1 MAKKTISAT
10 EILLP
15 NTDDLN
21 TFAVI
26 ACDQFTSDGDYWNT
40 LANYTDGKL
49 SMLNMILPEYYL
61 NKDTTGRIADI
72 NKNIKD
78 YALSAKKL
86 DKGMILTVRDTIYN
100 RRRVGLVC
108 AIDLEDYDFTKGAKP
123 IVRPTEATITERI
136 PPRLV
141 IRKDA
146 DVEFA
151 HIMMFI
157 DDDDFNIIEDLYNK
171 RDKLE
176 KVYDFDLNMDG
187 GHLTGYYI
195 KDCAEIEEKF
205 IKLSSKERMKKKY
218 GEEHPFLLAVGDGNH
233 SLATAKTHWEN
244 IKKTLKDGEYHPAR
258 YALCEVINIYDEGIV
273 FEPIHRLIKGINR
286 EDFLAGFNKINHGTE
301 ILYCGEEIHY
311 KGDMSVPDAIKLT
324 DAYIAEYILANGG
337 EVDYIHGDAEVKG
350 FVDKDSSSL
359 AVIFDK
365 INKADLFGY
374 VVKNG
379 NLPKKTFSIGEA
391 KEKRYYLEGRKIV
404 K

>member
-1 MAKKTISAT
+1 MIKKTISAT

-15 NTDDLN
+15 NTDDLSA
-21 TFAVI
+21 FAVI
-26 ACDQFTSDGDYWNT
+26 ACDQFTSDGEYWET
-40 LANYTDGKL
+40 LAKLTDGKL
-49 SMLNMILPEYYL
+49 SMLDMILPEYYL
-61 NKDTTGRIADI
+61 NGDTTGRIDNI
-72 NKNIKD
+72 NKNIKE

-100 RRRVGLVC
+100 RKRVGLIC

-157 DDDDFNIIEDLYNK
+157 DDDDIGIIEGLYNK

-176 KVYDFDLNMDG
+176 KIYDFDLNMDG
-187 GHLTGYYI
+187 GHLTGYFI
-195 KDCAEIEEKF
+195 KDYAEIEDKF
-205 IKLSSKERMKKKY
+205 IKLSSKERMLKKY
-218 GEEHPFLLAVGDGNH
+218 GEEFPFVLAVGDGNH

-258 YALCEVINIYDEGIV
+258 YALCEVVNIYDEGII
-273 FEPIHRLIKGINR
+273 FEPIHRLIKGVNR
-286 EDFLAGFNKINHGTE
+286 EEFIAGYNKITHGTE
-301 ILYCGEEIHY
+301 TLYYGKEIQY
-311 KGDMSVPDAIKLT
+311 NGSVSVADAIKLT
-324 DAYIAEYILANGG
+324 DAYIADYIAKNGG
-337 EVDYIHGDAEVKG
+337 EVDYIHGDSEVKG
-350 FVDKDSSSL
+350 FVDKDGSSV

-365 INKADLFGY
+365 INKSDLFGY
-374 VVKNG
+374 VVNKG
-379 NLPKKTFSIGEA
+379 NLPKKTFSMGEA
-391 KEKRYYLEGRKIV
+391 REKRYYLEGRKIV